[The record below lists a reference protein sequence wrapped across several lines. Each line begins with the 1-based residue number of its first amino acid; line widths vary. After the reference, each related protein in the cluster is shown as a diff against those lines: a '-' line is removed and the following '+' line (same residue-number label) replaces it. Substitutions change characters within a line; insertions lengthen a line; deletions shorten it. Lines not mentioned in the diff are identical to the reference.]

1 MEDYYTAEDMGLTPE
16 DINNISGNDLVVGVG
31 ASNEDVDDPSV
42 DISSDEGFTAP
53 VEILNPA
60 QPGDPKYG
68 WKTYTNGVS
77 ISPGGKY
84 YLNDKMVYDPDNLN
98 LGLGKGKSMFTDK
111 DGNVKLS
118 SLLLLGTGLYS
129 FLDNDGSFV
138 SSGSGSGSDSGGW
151 GTPVPDKVAV
161 RERVEQPERQAG
173 EPIKG
178 RRYFTD
184 TKYLDAS
191 DTEGIAA
198 AKEQAKAQALELK
211 QQPFDKTKVVAG
223 VNKIPIKWN
232 KPKVEA
238 ETQTTQTV
246 QNAGLP
252 AIPNALDIAKQ
263 TYPEKFEAEKEI
275 MGPVYTEQT
284 GSMLINPN
292 HSPTLQLAKGGAAM
306 RKPRYLRG
314 NTDGMADKIPS
325 SIDGKHPAA
334 LSHGE
339 FVIPADVV
347 AHLGNGNS
355 DAGAKKLY
363 DMMARVRKARTGT
376 TKQGKKINPDKFM
389 PGGLAA
395 LASGGDVRYFNA
407 GGTTSS
413 GVTAGGASG
422 GVQPDT
428 STTSTLSPWAGQFV
442 TDALSE
448 ASALAKQPYQAYT
461 GTLAAG
467 PSDLQKQAFTDVE
480 NLASA
485 GFDPT
490 TYTTDTFDASQ
501 ANKYM
506 NPYLMASLNPQL
518 QELRRQSQINQQ
530 TLGGKF
536 GGAGVF
542 GGGRH
547 AIAEAENTRNLL
559 GKQADVLG
567 TGYATAFDK
576 AMQQFNTEQ
585 GRSFDAAKASEESR
599 KASADY
605 GLKTL
610 AEMSRLGQIQRD
622 IEAEKVAADKA
633 AFEEERGWEYKMP
646 QYKLSLLGGLP
657 TGSKTSSTD
666 MSGIQGILSNVSG
679 MAALMKLLG
688 LSED

>member
-1 MEDYYTAEDMGLTPE
+1 MDDYFSSDMNANLVNVVDDPSV
-16 DINNISGNDLVVGVG
+16 DIS
-31 ASNEDVDDPSV
+31 SNEGFTTLIGGSSEDVDDPSV

-60 QPGDPKYG
+60 QPGEAKYG
-68 WKTYTNGVS
+68 WKMYTNGVS

-129 FLDNDGSFV
+129 FLGNDGSFLG
-138 SSGSGSGSDSGGW
+138 SGSGSGSDSAGW
-151 GTPVPDKVAV
+151 STPVPDKVAV
-161 RERVEQPERQAG
+161 RERVEQPERKAG

-211 QQPFDKTKVVAG
+211 QQPFDETKVVAG

-232 KPKVEA
+232 KPEVKA
-238 ETQTTQTV
+238 ATQTTQTV

-252 AIPNALDIAKQ
+252 AIPNAMEIAQQ
-263 TYPEKFEAEKEI
+263 TYPQVNAGSI
-275 MGPVYTEQT
+275 AQDQSGIGMG
-284 GSMLINPN
+284 GG
-292 HSPTLQLAKGGAAM
+292 LAAGGIANM
-306 RKPRYLRG
+306 RNPRYLRG

-395 LASGGDVRYFNA
+395 LASGGDIRYFNN
-407 GGTTSS
+407 GGATSS
-413 GVTAGGASG
+413 GVTSGGASG

-428 STTSTLSPWAGQFV
+428 STTSTLSPWAGKFV

-448 ASALAKQPYQAYT
+448 ASALAKQPYQEYK
-461 GTLAAG
+461 GTLVAG
-467 PSDLQKQAFTDVE
+467 PSDLQKQAFTDVG

-688 LSED
+688 LSDD

>member
-1 MEDYYTAEDMGLTPE
+1 MDDYSSNFDEHGVEYTGSDTFFPADNDTNVFFPSSTDYDT
-16 DINNISGNDLVVGVG
+16 DI
-31 ASNEDVDDPSV
+31 

-53 VEILNPA
+53 VEVLNEA
-60 QPGDPKYG
+60 KPGDPKYG
-68 WKTYTNGVS
+68 WKLYSNGTS

-84 YLNDKMVYDPDNLN
+84 YLNDKIVYDPDNPN
-98 LGLGKGKSMFTDK
+98 LGLGRGKSLFTDK
-111 DGNVKLS
+111 DGNINLA
-118 SLLLLGTGLYS
+118 SLALLGVGLGS
-129 FLDNDGSFV
+129 FLSDDGSFL
-138 SSGSGSGSDSGGW
+138 GMGGDSESAGW
-151 GTPVPDKVAV
+151 STPPKERVAI
-161 RERVEQPERQAG
+161 RERIQQPDRVSG

-184 TKYLDAS
+184 TQFVEAS
-191 DTEGIAA
+191 DAEGIAA
-198 AKEQAKAQALELK
+198 AREKAKTQAAALKQEPYKEQAKAGIA
-211 QQPFDKTKVVAG
+211 T
-223 VNKIPIKWN
+223 IPVKWN
-232 KPKVEA
+232 KPEVK
-238 ETQTTQTV
+238 TTTSAT

-252 AIPNALDIAKQ
+252 AIPNAMEIAQQ
-263 TYPEKFEAEKEI
+263 TYPA
-275 MGPVYTEQT
+275 
-284 GSMLINPN
+284 INDGGIQGDQ
-292 HSPTLQLAKGGAAM
+292 SGIVGGLASGGKAQM
-306 RKPRYLRG
+306 RNPRYLRG
-314 NTDGMADKIPS
+314 DTDGMADKIRS
-325 SIDGKHPAA
+325 SIDGKQPAA

-376 TKQGKKINPDKFM
+376 TKQGKRINPDKFM

-395 LASGGDVRYFNA
+395 LAAGGAVKYFNA
-407 GGTTSS
+407 GGNATTTNATTTSP
-413 GVTAGGASG
+413 GIT
-422 GVQPDT
+422 PDT
-428 STTSTLSPWAGQFV
+428 SSTSTLSPWAGQYV

-448 ASALAKQPYQAYT
+448 AEAVAARPYEAYT
-461 GTLAAG
+461 GTLSAG
-467 PSDLQKQAFTDVE
+467 PSDLQTKAFTDVE
-480 NLASA
+480 NLAKA

-490 TYTTDTFDASQ
+490 TYSTDTFDAAQ

-530 TLGGKF
+530 TF
-536 GGAGVF
+536 GGTFGKAGGF

-547 AIAEAENTRNLL
+547 AIAEAENVRNLL

-576 AMQQFNTEQ
+576 AMAQFNTEQ
-585 GRSFDAAKASEESR
+585 GRAFDAARASEESR

-610 AEMSRLGQIQRD
+610 AEMSRLGQTQRD
-622 IEAEKVAADKA
+622 IEADKIAADKA
-633 AFEEERGWEYKMP
+633 QFEEERGWDYKMP

-657 TGSKTSSTD
+657 TGSKTNSTD

-679 MAALMKLLG
+679 TASLLKLLG
-688 LSED
+688 LID

>member
-1 MEDYYTAEDMGLTPE
+1 MDDYSFNFDEYGVPYIGSDTFFSADEDTNVFFPIDTGYDETGTSYTGD
-16 DINNISGNDLVVGVG
+16 
-31 ASNEDVDDPSV
+31 ASI
-42 DISSDEGFTAP
+42 DISSGEGFTAP
-53 VEILNPA
+53 VEILNDA

-68 WKTYTNGVS
+68 WKLYSNGTS
-77 ISPGGKY
+77 ISPDGKY
-84 YLNDKMVYDPDNLN
+84 YLNNQLVYDPANLSVGIGQGKSLFTN
-98 LGLGKGKSMFTDK
+98 KDGSINLGSLALLGVGLGSFLGGDGSFLGLGG
-111 DGNVKLS
+111 S
-118 SLLLLGTGLYS
+118 S
-129 FLDNDGSFV
+129 D
-138 SSGSGSGSDSGGW
+138 SSGWSAPPASR
-151 GTPVPDKVAV
+151 VAV
-161 RERVEQPERQAG
+161 RERIDQPERVSG

-184 TKYLDAS
+184 TQFVGSS

-198 AKEQAKAQALELK
+198 AREKAKEQAAALK
-211 QQPFDKTKVVAG
+211 QPAYTPQTTIGLPT
-223 VNKIPIKWN
+223 IPVKWN
-232 KPKVEA
+232 KPKEA
-238 ETQTTQTV
+238 TTAATQTV
-246 QNAGLP
+246 GLP
-252 AIPNALDIAKQ
+252 VIPNAMEIAQQ
-263 TYPEKFEAEKEI
+263 TYPSLNDGGIQGDQSGIA
-275 MGPVYTEQT
+275 G
-284 GSMLINPN
+284 G
-292 HSPTLQLAKGGAAM
+292 LASGGKAQM
-306 RKPRYLRG
+306 RNPRYLRG

-325 SIDGKHPAA
+325 SIDGKQPAA

-395 LASGGDVRYFNA
+395 LASGGAVKHFD
-407 GGTTSS
+407 
-413 GVTAGGASG
+413 AGGATTTSTGVTGG
-422 GVQPDT
+422 GVGGGVPPDT
-428 STTSTLSPWAGQFV
+428 SSTSTLSPWAGQYV

-448 ASALAKQPYQAYT
+448 AQAVAARPYEAFT
-461 GTLAAG
+461 GPLTAG
-467 PSDLQKQAFTDVE
+467 ASDLQTKAFTDVE
-480 NLASA
+480 NLAKT

-490 TYTTDTFDASQ
+490 TYSTDTFDAAQ

-530 TLGGKF
+530 TLGGQF
-536 GGAGVF
+536 GKAGSF
-542 GGGRH
+542 GGGRQ
-547 AIAEAENTRNLL
+547 AIAEAENVRNLL

-576 AMQQFNTEQ
+576 AMSQFNTEQ
-585 GRSFDAAKASEESR
+585 GRAFDAAKASEESR

-622 IEAEKVAADKA
+622 IEAEKIAADKA
-633 AFEEERGWEYKMP
+633 QFEEERGWDYKMP

-657 TGSKTSSTD
+657 TGSRTNTTD

-679 MAALMKLLG
+679 AASLLKLLG
-688 LSED
+688 LIN